1 MARLSQEEYQERL
14 RGIRLLVLDVDGVLT
29 GGEIVFI
36 DDDREA
42 KSFCVRDGSAMY
54 IARLLS
60 LKIAV
65 ITARK
70 SKVVQRRFTELPVDH
85 LRQGEKNKVKA
96 CVEIQRQE
104 GVASHEVAFIGDDL
118 IDLPLLEHAGLGIAV
133 ADAHEKLL
141 GIVDWV
147 TRARGGRG
155 AVREVV
161 DDLVSARGLWDEVLA
176 DYRRRQLAPVDEVQE
191 SEAG

>member
-1 MARLSQEEYQERL
+1 MARLSHQEYQERL

-29 GGEIVFI
+29 AGQIVYI

-54 IARLLS
+54 IADLLGV
-60 LKIAV
+60 KIAV
-65 ITARK
+65 ITART
-70 SKVVQRRFTELPVDH
+70 SKVVQRRFSELPVDY
-85 LRQGEKNKVKA
+85 LRQGEKDKVGA

-104 GVASHEVAFIGDDL
+104 DIANHEVAYIGDDL
-118 IDLPLLEHAGLGIAV
+118 IDLPLLEHAGLGITV
-133 ADAHEKLL
+133 ADGHEKLL
-141 GIVDWV
+141 DIVDWV
-147 TRARGGRG
+147 TRAQGGHG

-176 DYRRRQLAPVDEVQE
+176 DYRRRQHAPVDEALE